1 MSKVNWDK
9 SITTNAYTS
18 KWNLDMAR
26 LKVKH
31 ENQLFAQS
39 LSGDLATSE
48 EEELGTQRAQN
59 SNSLMNIK
67 M

>member
-1 MSKVNWDK
+1 M
-9 SITTNAYTS
+9 TNAYTS

>member
-1 MSKVNWDK
+1 MMTK
-9 SITTNAYTS
+9 AYS
-18 KWNLDMAR
+18 GNGGLDIAR

-31 ENQLFAQS
+31 ESQLFAQS
-39 LSGDLATSE
+39 VSGVLATSE

-59 SNSLMNIK
+59 SNSLINIK